1 MTAKVTSLDFGM
13 QAPKSRTRHS
23 PSLRPNLP
31 GTSSTQSQFARDTI
45 ILCCL
50 TMLVACTHEDIIF
63 IQNPSHSC
71 ASSVL
76 PPFHQPPRLEL
87 TSLSKLPPTLSSQS
101 MIKIMLLLPNASWA
115 MPFKAEQQQSGLLPS
130 ACHCIRITKV
140 PPVSQHKVN
149 PNNNSIP
156 LQRYWTM
163 YLTIH
168 TSISS
173 SKTPG
178 PCAAMQQL
186 RHQIS

>member
-1 MTAKVTSLDFGM
+1 MEVANRVLCSSHVQSKPDAALVHHSIVGGLRQWNDVLMTAKVTSLDFGM

-76 PPFHQPPRLEL
+76 PPFCQPPSLES
-87 TSLSKLPPTLSSQS
+87 TSLSKLPPTLSS
-101 MIKIMLLLPNASWA
+101 
-115 MPFKAEQQQSGLLPS
+115 
-130 ACHCIRITKV
+130 
-140 PPVSQHKVN
+140 
-149 PNNNSIP
+149 
-156 LQRYWTM
+156 
-163 YLTIH
+163 
-168 TSISS
+168 
-173 SKTPG
+173 
-178 PCAAMQQL
+178 
-186 RHQIS
+186 